1 MGIYFCLPEKILDE
15 DNCSLFVAQVV
26 FGMTQ
31 ALDMVQPIATLTF
44 VLILELGN
52 LLISWKQYLMHGV
65 YLCHS
70 LKRNN
75 VSFYNREYDDVISIF
90 AYFQITC
97 HPTVGLEVTCICY
110 LLDIVHH
117 LLHRNSM
124 PTAFLYFQEGDEADG
139 FLSSLPFSI
148 RDRATASNPSSLSTY
163 HHSLSV
169 FFKKN
174 THMVFILHSNFDNY
188 FFLIVEVR
196 IYFLFLTQY
205 NTLLMSGGTK

>member
-65 YLCHS
+65 
-70 LKRNN
+70 NN

-117 LLHRNSM
+117 LLQ

-163 HHSLSV
+163 HHSLSLSRKNTHMFFILSTCHLSLSV
-169 FFKKN
+169 FFNMKIAFKKN
-174 THMVFILHSNFDNY
+174 THMVFI
-188 FFLIVEVR
+188 
-196 IYFLFLTQY
+196 